1 MFALSAKKDE
11 NDCIK
16 AIVRSVRENA
26 CSVVEDHQRDGLQR
40 LKGSDEKLRNENG
53 GSTRVKG
60 AETRRIFDRLD
71 FAVYRREMNEIKR
84 AVRLVD
90 DARKLV
96 KVVLEQSH
104 RPASPMPCRRAP
116 WKLRGAVLL
125 RG

>member
-1 MFALSAKKDE
+1 
-11 NDCIK
+11 
-16 AIVRSVRENA
+16 
-26 CSVVEDHQRDGLQR
+26 
-40 LKGSDEKLRNENG
+40 
-53 GSTRVKG
+53 VKG

-96 KVVLEQSH
+96 KIVLEQSH
-104 RPASPMPCRRAP
+104 RPESPTPCRRAP

-125 RG
+125 RGKLFAVDHC